1 MSNEIKGKAKEEE
14 KKESISIK
22 VTMIGDVGVGKTC
35 IVNRFINDEFDSSE
49 TSTTGANYSK
59 LDLFIN
65 NKKINLD
72 VWDTAG
78 QEKFRS
84 IGRHFYKN
92 SNIIVIVYDAT
103 KKETF
108 EDIKNYW
115 YNDVKENAERYK
127 VIGIV
132 GNKIDLYDK
141 EGIEEVDDDIV
152 QTFIDQIKNDKDS
165 RIVEMKVSA
174 KSGIN
179 IKNLFNEMI
188 KQYLDKEFNILINNE
203 YSKQGKNVKLKKG
216 KKKKEKC
223 CG

>member
-174 KSGIN
+174 KNGIN